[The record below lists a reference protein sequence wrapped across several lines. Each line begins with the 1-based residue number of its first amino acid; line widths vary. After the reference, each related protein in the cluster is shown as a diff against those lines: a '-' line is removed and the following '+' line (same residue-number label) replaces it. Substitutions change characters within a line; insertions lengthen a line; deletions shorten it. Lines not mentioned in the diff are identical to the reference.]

1 MAPGARR
8 RARDD
13 PSILCFL
20 TPLQGFTLTRELQP
34 NGLHPAEIG
43 RETGPD
49 QATPASRP
57 GRERL
62 PSPPLAGQGR
72 RLDLGL
78 PLRSDQRRPEP
89 QVAQLD

>member
-34 NGLHPAEIG
+34 NGLHPLEIELANACVVRLTGAVDPELLRIAIRSAARLGGDG
-43 RETGPD
+43 RGGD
-49 QATPASRP
+49 
-57 GRERL
+57 
-62 PSPPLAGQGR
+62 
-72 RLDLGL
+72 
-78 PLRSDQRRPEP
+78 
-89 QVAQLD
+89 

>member
-34 NGLHPAEIG
+34 NGLHPPEIDGGCDPGGIRAGGSPLGEELLVLVISVG
-43 RETGPD
+43 RG
-49 QATPASRP
+49 
-57 GRERL
+57 
-62 PSPPLAGQGR
+62 
-72 RLDLGL
+72 
-78 PLRSDQRRPEP
+78 
-89 QVAQLD
+89 

>member
-34 NGLHPAEIG
+34 NGLHPLESVCP
-43 RETGPD
+43 E
-49 QATPASRP
+49 
-57 GRERL
+57 
-62 PSPPLAGQGR
+62 GQE
-72 RLDLGL
+72 
-78 PLRSDQRRPEP
+78 QH
-89 QVAQLD
+89 